1 MLAHRGH
8 DISDRLWNLLSP
20 HLPGS
25 SGSVGRPAEDNRLFI
40 NAVFWILRTGAPW
53 RDLPLILVVG
63 RIRNVVF
70 VVGAIEVCGKNYWIW
85 LLKILIMSG

>member
-1 MLAHRGH
+1 MFAHRRH

-40 NAVFWILRTGAPW
+40 NAVFLDPKNRC
-53 RDLPLILVVG
+53 PLAG
-63 RIRNVVF
+63 
-70 VVGAIEVCGKNYWIW
+70 
-85 LLKILIMSG
+85 STP